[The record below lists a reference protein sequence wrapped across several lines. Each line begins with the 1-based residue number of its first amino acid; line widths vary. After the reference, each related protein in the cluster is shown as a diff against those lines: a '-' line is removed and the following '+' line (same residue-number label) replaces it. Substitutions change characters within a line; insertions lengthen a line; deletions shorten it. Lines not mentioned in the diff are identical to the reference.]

1 MTTYNCSTADMQR
14 ASHSLLFNLLHRTK
28 PPVLYRLPTKTT
40 APSVRCYTQILAY
53 RLLRKPLTTR
63 TIVSA
68 RIRLSLPLVS
78 LSNPVSNYR
87 RCYCSDRRLVTMAPT
102 DRDILPET
110 CAPAEKPIKIETK
123 TAAALNLFIMIFP
136 STILSLGVLS
146 RFKGYVLSGLNILSG
161 FVLVGLDL
169 DRRLLVRSN
178 VTVRMLNQLKVNSAG
193 ISGNGIKSQK
203 ASEILYIEKSQR
215 VSLEFKDE
223 IPDGEGAVLELQY
236 SGVMNNDM
244 AGFYRSRYKPET
256 TPAAS
261 VPKVGEFHFMF
272 STQFES
278 CDARR
283 AFPCFDEPNLKA
295 SFDVS
300 IEIPE
305 DQVALSNMP
314 EKAVKETKHG
324 RKVVSFERTPVMS
337 TYLLAWAFGDFEYVE
352 DFTKRK
358 YKGKPLPVRVYT
370 IRGLKEQGRFALH
383 NAHQVVDYFSEI
395 FGIDYPLP
403 KADLL
408 AVHEFSHGAMENWG
422 LVTYRTTAVLY
433 DEKHSDAKY
442 KVRGTS
448 F

>member
-1 MTTYNCSTADMQR
+1 
-14 ASHSLLFNLLHRTK
+14 
-28 PPVLYRLPTKTT
+28 
-40 APSVRCYTQILAY
+40 
-53 RLLRKPLTTR
+53 
-63 TIVSA
+63 
-68 RIRLSLPLVS
+68 
-78 LSNPVSNYR
+78 
-87 RCYCSDRRLVTMAPT
+87 
-102 DRDILPET
+102 
-110 CAPAEKPIKIETK
+110 
-123 TAAALNLFIMIFP
+123 
-136 STILSLGVLS
+136 
-146 RFKGYVLSGLNILSG
+146 
-161 FVLVGLDL
+161 
-169 DRRLLVRSN
+169 
-178 VTVRMLNQLKVNSAG
+178 
-193 ISGNGIKSQK
+193 
-203 ASEILYIEKSQR
+203 
-215 VSLEFKDE
+215 
-223 IPDGEGAVLELQY
+223 
-236 SGVMNNDM
+236 
-244 AGFYRSRYKPET
+244 
-256 TPAAS
+256 
-261 VPKVGEFHFMF
+261 MF

-370 IRGLKEQGRFALH
+370 TRGLKEQGRFALH